1 MEADQTIWICE
12 LWRKNAVFD
21 CQREAFVWP
30 VGEASGLH
38 ASISAWLLTL
48 VAHTDS
54 RRKSLNMQSRSQC
67 WTQRT
72 GFFLA
77 WVLSISSIGALAA
90 AVQTEPGSEKLQIG
104 DTQPGNYLS
113 ALIASA
119 DRDTPAAE
127 VYYREA
133 LRADPRNPDLL
144 ERAFAAALSNGDEP
158 SASSLGERLLMR
170 DPSNNLARLAIA
182 VHDIEQGQLASA
194 RAHLASSDATR
205 VRDVTTALLTA
216 WSYAGQSDLHRAL
229 DTLDRI
235 HDRSVL
241 AFRDYHAGLIAGLLG
256 NSAEA
261 QRRLKSAYD
270 DDKNSLRFADAYA
283 RALIAEGDLAG
294 ATKVYEDFS
303 AVIPHHPLIQRALA
317 DLKTHEALDPVVH
330 NAREGAAEVLYGLGS
345 AGSRQGDELPAL
357 VYLQLSLYLRPS
369 SDLTA
374 VTLAGLFEQLRHS
387 DQAIAAYQLVPPS
400 SPLKM
405 GADIQIALEL
415 DGLGKTDE
423 ATRRLTDIVAAR
435 PHDVEALSALAELQR
450 STKKYAEA
458 ADTYDK
464 AIAAVGIPQRDNW
477 TLFYFRG
484 ICYERSKQWP
494 KAEVDFKKALE
505 LNPDQP
511 LVLNYLGY
519 SWVDQGLNL
528 EEAFKMLRKA
538 VELRPNDGYIV
549 DSLGWAHYKLGQYV
563 EATETLEKA
572 IDLKPADPILNNHL
586 GDAYWRV
593 NRRIEAHF
601 QWNHARD
608 MGPDPEDLPAILK
621 KIEVGLPDLATD
633 TAAPKSSFQKDGGG

>member
-1 MEADQTIWICE
+1 
-12 LWRKNAVFD
+12 
-21 CQREAFVWP
+21 
-30 VGEASGLH
+30 
-38 ASISAWLLTL
+38 
-48 VAHTDS
+48 
-54 RRKSLNMQSRSQC
+54 MQSRSQS
-67 WTQRT
+67 WTSRAAL
-72 GFFLA
+72 FLA
-77 WVLSISSIGALAA
+77 GALSLSSGAASAA
-90 AVQTEPGSEKLQIG
+90 AVQTEAGSEKLEIG
-104 DTQPGNYLS
+104 DSQPGNYLS

-119 DRDTPAAE
+119 DRDTLAAE

-158 SASSLGERLLMR
+158 SANSLGERLLTR
-170 DPSNNLARLAIA
+170 DQNNNLARLALA
-182 VHDIEQGQLASA
+182 VHDIEQGQFATA
-194 RAHLASSDATR
+194 RAHLAGADATR

-216 WSYAGQSDLHRAL
+216 WCYAGQSDLHHAL

-256 NSAEA
+256 NSPEAE
-261 QRRLKSAYD
+261 RRLKSAYD
-270 DDKNSLRFADAYA
+270 NDKNSLRFADAYA
-283 RALIAEGDLAG
+283 RILAAEGDLAG

-303 AVIPHHPLIQRALA
+303 TIIPHHPLIERALE
-317 DLKTHEALDPVVH
+317 DLKTNRALDPLVRS
-330 NAREGAAEVLYGLGS
+330 AKEGAAEALYGLGS
-345 AGSRQGDELPAL
+345 AGSRQEDELPAL
-357 VYLQLSLYLRPS
+357 VYLRLSLYLRPS
-369 SDLTA
+369 NDLTA
-374 VTLAGLFEQLRHS
+374 VTLASLFEQLKQG
-387 DQAIAAYQLVPPS
+387 DQVIAAYQLVPSS

-415 DGLGKTDE
+415 DSMGKNDE
-423 ATRRLTDIVAAR
+423 ARRRLTEIVAAR
-435 PHDVEALSALAELQR
+435 PHDVEALSALAEMQR
-450 STKKYAEA
+450 SAKKYVEA
-458 ADTYDK
+458 AATYDR

-494 KAEVDFKKALE
+494 KAEEDFRKALE

-511 LVLNYLGY
+511 MVLNYLGY

-528 EEAFKMLRKA
+528 EEAFKMLRRA

-549 DSLGWAHYKLGQYV
+549 DSLGWAHFKLGQY
-563 EATETLEKA
+563 AQAAETLQKA
-572 IDLKPADPILNNHL
+572 IDLKPADPVLNDHL

-593 NRRIEAHF
+593 DRRIEAHF

-621 KIEVGLPDLATD
+621 KIEVGLPDLTTD
-633 TAAPKSSFQKDGGG
+633 TATPRASQPKEGGGG

>member
-1 MEADQTIWICE
+1 
-12 LWRKNAVFD
+12 
-21 CQREAFVWP
+21 
-30 VGEASGLH
+30 
-38 ASISAWLLTL
+38 
-48 VAHTDS
+48 VA
-54 RRKSLNMQSRSQC
+54 
-67 WTQRT
+67 
-72 GFFLA
+72 FFLA
-77 WVLSISSIGALAA
+77 SAFAVLSGAASAA
-90 AVQTEPGSEKLQIG
+90 AIQTETGSEKLEIG
-104 DTQPGNYLS
+104 NTQPGNYLS

-119 DRDTPAAE
+119 DRDTLAAE

-158 SASSLGERLLMR
+158 IADSLGERLLLR
-170 DPSNNLARLAIA
+170 DSNNNLARLAIA
-182 VHDIEQGQLASA
+182 VHDIDQGQFATA
-194 RAHLASSDATR
+194 RGHLAGGDTTR
-205 VRDVTTALLTA
+205 LRDVTAALLTA
-216 WSYAGQSDLHRAL
+216 WCYAGQSDLHRAL
-229 DTLDRI
+229 DALDRI

-261 QRRLKSAYD
+261 ERRLKSAYD

-283 RALIAEGDLAG
+283 RVLAAEGDLVG

-303 AVIPHHPLIQRALA
+303 AVIPHHPLIQRALE
-317 DLKTHEALDPVVH
+317 DLKTNQPLDPLVH
-330 NAREGAAEVLYGLGS
+330 NAKEGVAEALYGLGS

-357 VYLQLSLYLRPS
+357 VYLRLSLYLRPS

-374 VTLAGLFEQLRHS
+374 VTLASLFEQLRQG
-387 DQAIAAYQLVPPS
+387 DQVIAAYQLVPTA

-415 DGLGKTDE
+415 EGLGKTDE
-423 ATRRLTDIVAAR
+423 ATRRLTEIVAAR
-435 PHDVEALSALAELQR
+435 PRDVEALSALAELQR
-450 STKKYAEA
+450 STKKYVDA
-458 ADTYDK
+458 AATYDQ

-494 KAEVDFKKALE
+494 KAEADFKEALE
-505 LNPDQP
+505 LDPDQP

-528 EEAFKMLRKA
+528 EEAFKMLRRA

-549 DSLGWAHYKLGQYV
+549 DSLGWAHFKLGQYDK
-563 EATETLEKA
+563 ATETLEKA
-572 IDLKPADPILNNHL
+572 INLKPADPILNDHL

-593 NRRIEAHF
+593 NRRVEAHF

-621 KIEVGLPDLATD
+621 KIELGLPDLTTDSAT
-633 TAAPKSSFQKDGGG
+633 PKASSQKEGGG

>member
-1 MEADQTIWICE
+1 
-12 LWRKNAVFD
+12 
-21 CQREAFVWP
+21 
-30 VGEASGLH
+30 
-38 ASISAWLLTL
+38 
-48 VAHTDS
+48 
-54 RRKSLNMQSRSQC
+54 MQSRSQY
-67 WTQRT
+67 WTPR
-72 GFFLA
+72 LA
-77 WVLSISSIGALAA
+77 LILALSLSRVAASAA
-90 AVQTEPGSEKLQIG
+90 AIQTDAASEKLEIG
-104 DTQPGNYLS
+104 DSEPGNYLS

-133 LRADPRNPDLL
+133 LRDDPRNPDLL
-144 ERAFAAALSNGDEP
+144 ERAFAAALSNGDEA
-158 SASSLGERLLMR
+158 SANALGERLLAR
-170 DPSNNLARLAIA
+170 DPNNNLARLAVA
-182 VHDIEQGQLASA
+182 VHDIGQGQFAAA
-194 RAHLASSDATR
+194 RAHLASTDAMR
-205 VRDVTTALLTA
+205 ARDVTTALLTA
-216 WSYAGQSDLHRAL
+216 WCYAGQSDLRHAL
-229 DTLDRI
+229 DALDRI

-241 AFRDYHAGLIAGLLG
+241 AFRDYHAGLIAALLG
-256 NSAEA
+256 NAAEA
-261 QRRLKSAYD
+261 ERRLKSAYD
-270 DDKNSLRFADAYA
+270 NDKSSLRFADGYA
-283 RALIAEGDLAG
+283 RVLAAQGDVAG

-303 AVIPHHPLIQRALA
+303 TIIPHHPLIERALA
-317 DLKTHEALDPVVH
+317 DLKANHPLDPLVRS
-330 NAREGAAEVLYGLGS
+330 AKEGAAEALYGLGS

-357 VYLQLSLYLRPS
+357 VYLRLSLYLRPS

-374 VTLAGLFEQLRHS
+374 VTLASLFEQLRQG
-387 DQAIAAYQLVPPS
+387 DQAIAAYQFVPSS

-405 GADIQIALEL
+405 GADIQVALEL
-415 DGLGKTDE
+415 DSTGKNDE
-423 ATRRLTDIVAAR
+423 ATRRLTAIVAAH

-450 STKKYAEA
+450 SAKKYVEA
-458 ADTYDK
+458 AATYDR

-494 KAEVDFKKALE
+494 KAEADFKEALE
-505 LNPDQP
+505 LYPDQP

-549 DSLGWAHYKLGQYV
+549 DSLGWAHFKLGQYA
-563 EATETLEKA
+563 EATDTLERA
-572 IDLKPADPILNNHL
+572 VSLKPADPVLNDHL

-621 KIEVGLPDLATD
+621 KIEVGLPDLTTGAT
-633 TAAPKSSFQKDGGG
+633 APKASAQKEGGG

>member
-1 MEADQTIWICE
+1 
-12 LWRKNAVFD
+12 
-21 CQREAFVWP
+21 
-30 VGEASGLH
+30 
-38 ASISAWLLTL
+38 
-48 VAHTDS
+48 
-54 RRKSLNMQSRSQC
+54 MQSRSQS
-67 WTQRT
+67 WTLRVAL
-72 GFFLA
+72 FLA
-77 WVLSISSIGALAA
+77 WASSLSSGAASAA
-90 AVQTEPGSEKLQIG
+90 AIQTEAGSEKLEIG
-104 DTQPGNYLS
+104 DSQPGNYLS
-113 ALIASA
+113 ALVASA
-119 DRDTPAAE
+119 DRDTLAAE

-158 SASSLGERLLMR
+158 SANSLGERLLMR
-170 DPSNNLARLAIA
+170 DQNNNLARLAIA
-182 VHDIEQGQLASA
+182 VHDIEQGQFATA
-194 RAHLASSDATR
+194 RAHLASADATR
-205 VRDVTTALLTA
+205 VRDVTTALLSA
-216 WSYAGQSDLHRAL
+216 WCYAGQSDLHHAL
-229 DTLDRI
+229 DALDRI

-261 QRRLKSAYD
+261 ARRLKSAYD
-270 DDKNSLRFADAYA
+270 NDKNSLRFADAYA
-283 RALIAEGDLAG
+283 RVLAAEGDLAG

-303 AVIPHHPLIQRALA
+303 TVIPHHPLIERALA
-317 DLKTHEALDPVVH
+317 DLKTNHALDPLVLS
-330 NAREGAAEVLYGLGS
+330 AKDGAAEALYGLGS

-357 VYLQLSLYLRPS
+357 VYLRLSLYLRPS

-374 VTLAGLFEQLRHS
+374 VTLASLFEQLKQG
-387 DQAIAAYQLVPPS
+387 DQVIAAYQLVPSS

-415 DGLGKTDE
+415 DSMGKNNE
-423 ATRRLTDIVAAR
+423 AKRRLIEIVAAR
-435 PHDVEALSALAELQR
+435 PHDVEALSSLAELQR
-450 STKKYAEA
+450 SAKKYVEA
-458 ADTYDK
+458 AATYDQ

-477 TLFYFRG
+477 VLFYFRG

-494 KAEVDFKKALE
+494 KAEADFKKALE

-519 SWVDQGLNL
+519 SWIDQGLNL
-528 EEAFKMLRKA
+528 EEAFKMLRRA

-549 DSLGWAHYKLGQYV
+549 DSLGWAHFKLGQYA

-572 IDLKPADPILNNHL
+572 INLKPADPVLNDHL

-621 KIEVGLPDLATD
+621 KIEVGLPDLTID
-633 TAAPKSSFQKDGGG
+633 TAAPKASLQKEGGG